1 MKKEPIFFAEEKKN
15 GVGRGGKYTFCRGEK
30 KNSEGKGGKYLA
42 KENVTIAGQTNK

>member
-1 MKKEPIFFAEEKKN
+1 MQRRKKTEWEKEENILFA
-15 GVGRGGKYTFCRGEK
+15 GVK